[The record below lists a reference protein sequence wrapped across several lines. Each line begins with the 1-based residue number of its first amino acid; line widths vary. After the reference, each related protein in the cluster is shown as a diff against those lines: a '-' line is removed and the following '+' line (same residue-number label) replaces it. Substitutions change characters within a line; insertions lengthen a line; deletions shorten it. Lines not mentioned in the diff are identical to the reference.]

1 MVIPLGK
8 QNHFWILRTTDCGV
22 RQMSAV
28 TEPFSAIASRDA
40 LRQERIEILA
50 YALAV
55 LGTTT
60 AICACFRLFHVTN
73 NWAANALMFVP
84 SAIAAA
90 FMFVGHQPL
99 GSPFRQVGWGLGKP
113 IYWLCG
119 ILFPVLVLG
128 TSLSLSV
135 WMGYA
140 AAAPASAPVS
150 RVAGHPTKLLLN
162 MLLYLAI
169 SLPLAFGEEF
179 GWRGYAQGKL
189 TRSFG
194 LAKGLL
200 LLGLLWGFWH
210 TPIYCVMGVYPSHP
224 ILGPF
229 VMTPIDNILAV
240 VPMAWFYLKSRNI
253 WLPTFVHAFADIL
266 WGFSDLLYPKT
277 HEIHSWLLLEV
288 AQLIVSIVLLMNL
301 RADRGRDATL

>member
-1 MVIPLGK
+1 V
-8 QNHFWILRTTDCGV
+8 
-22 RQMSAV
+22 SAV
-28 TEPFSAIASRDA
+28 LQPHSAIANGGAVRPG
-40 LRQERIEILA
+40 RTEILT

-60 AICACFRLFHVTN
+60 AICGLFRLFHVTN
-73 NWAANALMFVP
+73 NWAANGLMFVP
-84 SAIAAA
+84 GGMAAA
-90 FMFVGHQPL
+90 FLFAGRQPF
-99 GSPFRQVGWGLGKP
+99 GSPFRQVGWGVGKP

-128 TSLSLSV
+128 TTLPLSL
-135 WMGYA
+135 WLGYA
-140 AAAPASAPVS
+140 AAAPAAAPIS
-150 RVAGHPTKLLLN
+150 RVAAHPAKLLLN
-162 MLLYLAI
+162 MLLYLTI

-194 LAKGLL
+194 LVKGLL

-210 TPIYCVMGVYPSHP
+210 TPIYYVMGVYPSHP

-240 VPMAWFYLKSRNI
+240 VPMAWFYVKSRNI

-266 WGFSDLLYPKT
+266 WGFSDLLYPKSRQ
-277 HEIHSWLLLEV
+277 IHSWIILEV
-288 AQLIVSIVLLMNL
+288 AQLFVSIVLLMNL
-301 RADRGRDATL
+301 QSDRRRDAVL

>member
-1 MVIPLGK
+1 
-8 QNHFWILRTTDCGV
+8 
-22 RQMSAV
+22 MSTV
-28 TEPFSAIASRDA
+28 LQPYSAIANGDTVRP
-40 LRQERIEILA
+40 ERTEIGA
-50 YALAV
+50 YATAV
-55 LGTTT
+55 LGTTI
-60 AICACFRLFHVTN
+60 AICGCFRLFHVTN

-84 SAIAAA
+84 GALASA
-90 FMFVGHQPL
+90 FLLMRRQPF
-99 GSPFRQVGWGLGKP
+99 GSSLRQVGWGVGKP

-119 ILFPVLVLG
+119 ILLPVVVLG
-128 TSLSLSV
+128 TSLPLSV
-135 WMGYA
+135 WLGYA
-140 AAAPASAPVS
+140 AAAPATAPIS
-150 RVAGHPTKLLLN
+150 RVAAHPAKLLLN

-179 GWRGYAQGKL
+179 GWRGYAQSKL

-194 LAKGLL
+194 LVKGLL

-210 TPIYCVMGVYPSHP
+210 TPIYYVMGVYPSHP

-253 WLPTFVHAFADIL
+253 WLPTFVHAFAEIL
-266 WGFSDLLYPKT
+266 WGFSDLLYPKS
-277 HEIHSWLLLEV
+277 HEIHSWILLEV

-301 RADRGRDATL
+301 QSDRRRDAAR